1 MNGLSLSPKGS
12 PPCTASPTSES
23 SPTFIKNGVIAVVN
37 PNVCPTTPNSVNITV
52 GQNNCGG
59 SSSSGSAVSTGSN
72 GAGVNNNPTSPAP
85 STGGGAFLQR
95 SQAPLTFTTAT
106 FAQTKFGSTKLKTNS
121 KRANR

>member
-23 SPTFIKNGVIAVVN
+23 SPTFIKNGVIAVVM
-37 PNVCPTTPNSVNITV
+37 PNVNGQTTTNPGNITV
-52 GQNNCGG
+52 GNNNNCG
-59 SSSSGSAVSTGSN
+59 SSTTSAGSTGS
-72 GAGVNNNPTSPAP
+72 GGNNPTSPAP
-85 STGGGAFLQR
+85 ATSGAFLQR

>member
-23 SPTFIKNGVIAVVN
+23 SPTFIKNGVIAVNVN
-37 PNVCPTTPNSVNITV
+37 VQPNLNGSTTVNVPV
-52 GQNNCGG
+52 GNQN
-59 SSSSGSAVSTGSN
+59 SGSSTGST
-72 GAGVNNNPTSPAP
+72 GSTGSGGGNPTSPAP
-85 STGGGAFLQR
+85 ASGGAFLQR

>member
-37 PNVCPTTPNSVNITV
+37 PNVNGQTTTNPGNITV
-52 GQNNCGG
+52 GNNNCG
-59 SSSSGSAVSTGSN
+59 SSSTSAGSTGS
-72 GAGVNNNPTSPAP
+72 GGGGGNNPTSPAP
-85 STGGGAFLQR
+85 AAGGAFLQR

>member
-37 PNVCPTTPNSVNITV
+37 PNVNGPTTTNPGNITV
-52 GQNNCGG
+52 GNNNCG
-59 SSSSGSAVSTGSN
+59 SSSTSAGSTGS
-72 GAGVNNNPTSPAP
+72 GGGGNNPTSPAP
-85 STGGGAFLQR
+85 AAGGAFLQR

>member
-23 SPTFIKNGVIAVVN
+23 SPTFIKNGVIAVNVNVN
-37 PNVCPTTPNSVNITV
+37 PTLSTTVNVPV
-52 GQNNCGG
+52 GNNN
-59 SSSSGSAVSTGSN
+59 SGSSTGST
-72 GAGVNNNPTSPAP
+72 GSTGSGGNPTSPAP
-85 STGGGAFLQR
+85 SAGGAFLQR

>member
-37 PNVCPTTPNSVNITV
+37 PNVGPTTPNTGNITV
-52 GQNNCGG
+52 GQQNCG
-59 SSSSGSAVSTGSN
+59 SSSSGSAGSTGSVN
-72 GAGVNNNPTSPAP
+72 TGGNNNPTSPAP
-85 STGGGAFLQR
+85 AAGGAFLQR